1 MLSRDILISKV
12 ILMKAL
18 RVSGVFTLLNEDRR
32 GCRRNSGAGFFSE
45 LVLIGCNVGT
55 WTGIPPRRP
64 KVSPRRKSG
73 FICIIRVGTY

>member
-1 MLSRDILISKV
+1 
-12 ILMKAL
+12 MKAL

-45 LVLIGCNVGT
+45 LVLIGCKVG
-55 WTGIPPRRP
+55 TGIPPRCP